1 MTSDDGGRG
10 PNFEGAGAAL
20 EFARWG
26 LVQQQQ
32 ALRGFDAKS
41 ERALTLAVAILA
53 IFSAAS
59 TFFLG
64 ADTFFRGAD
73 TFGVSNRLPWL
84 IASGALLLSFFAVAG
99 LFFHS
104 QAAISMHLGPDGE
117 HLLEISAAHTD
128 LRTRQWLA
136 ENIYQSIENNE
147 GAIATRSRRYK
158 RLAFAVLVEALAAG
172 VAIAAGVSS

>member
-1 MTSDDGGRG
+1 MTGGEGGRER
-10 PNFEGAGAAL
+10 NFEGAGAAL
-20 EFARWG
+20 EFALWG
-26 LVQQQQ
+26 LGQQQQ

-41 ERALTLAVAILA
+41 ERALTLGVAILA

-64 ADTFFRGAD
+64 ADTF
-73 TFGVSNRLPWL
+73 GVSNRLPWL
-84 IASGALLLSFFAVAG
+84 VASAALFLSFFAVAG

-117 HLLEISAAHTD
+117 HLLAISAEHTD

-136 ENIYQSIENNE
+136 ESIYQSMENNE
-147 GAIATRSRRYK
+147 GVIATRSRRYK

-172 VAIAAGVSS
+172 VAIAAAVSA